1 MRIAAR
7 SPAAIAAIRASSD
20 IAHTKPP
27 LLADLG
33 TGEPVV
39 CIVIGLPR
47 AAASHLGWEF
57 SHRLFHLIYVGRWKW
72 FPGLGVLFR
81 VPRSNE
87 TIGRLAA
94 NEPSPALQARPGFTK
109 RSPDSATWS
118 ALTLPPARP
127 ADKLPD
133 IPAPPMTPS

>member
-1 MRIAAR
+1 MRMAAR

-57 SHRLFHLIYVGRWKW
+57 SSWLFHLIYVGRWKW
-72 FPGLGVLFR
+72 FRGLGVLFR
-81 VPRSNE
+81 VPCSNE
-87 TIGRLAA
+87 TIRRVRG
-94 NEPSPALQARPGFTK
+94 ARVCQ
-109 RSPDSATWS
+109 RSV
-118 ALTLPPARP
+118 AR
-127 ADKLPD
+127 
-133 IPAPPMTPS
+133 S

>member
-20 IAHTKPP
+20 MAQTKP

-47 AAASHLGWEF
+47 AAASHLGCQ
-57 SHRLFHLIYVGRWKW
+57 SNQRLFHFIYRGRRKW
-72 FPGLGVLFR
+72 FRGVGVLFR
-81 VPRSNE
+81 APGGNE
-87 TIGRLAA
+87 TIGGFAA
-94 NEPSPALQARPGFTK
+94 NQLSLGHHA
-109 RSPDSATWS
+109 
-118 ALTLPPARP
+118 
-127 ADKLPD
+127 
-133 IPAPPMTPS
+133 